1 MNVDSVVLA
10 GARPGRQELVFGGY
24 QKGAMSQ
31 PRQRLLPIA
40 RLPLALLG
48 SLRALRASV
57 DERLIPALRRTIER
71 LNSDAT
77 LSDLRRRIER
87 WKGGAGV
94 PRMNQQMAGALVKIS
109 EGRRALLT
117 LPARGRALV
126 QLMPQPVQVEL
137 MKLPSRGAHVCRE
150 IFAGILVVGMI
161 VIVGGY
167 GRLGRGPIS
176 LPSLVPT
183 IEQAINEQLADLHVK
198 IDDAVLQRSTEG
210 PGVVF
215 RLRNIRLID
224 KDGSIMAQAPLAGIG
239 MSGAAL
245 LAGRIAPGSVDFI
258 GPKLV
263 FYATDNGLSLSF
275 YRPSAS
281 AETQMHRSLAED
293 AQTAPASPLATSA
306 ESVIAKSAAVPSAE
320 DAGRQLDV
328 TRTITEVFEQAR
340 RGNTSYLTR
349 FGVKNAQVVLVRDG
363 AQTLLQVPDFSID
376 LEHTDQRSVLVGQA
390 DLGSSKGDWQLEFRT
405 EQRSKRKSL
414 SVTTLIKDLVPSGL
428 AANFPGV
435 AALKVLDMPVSGET
449 SVEVSSAGRFMAGE
463 AKLRLE
469 RGYLTPPWDPLNA
482 MLIDG
487 GNLHLRYAKQ
497 DRVVEIEPSTLKWG
511 PSKATV
517 SGEFRM
523 LGGDKDTPTWGFRLK
538 FTDAVLAAEEFGLA
552 PMKVDE
558 WSAEGTVTPSGGRMT
573 LSRFVIRSGTA
584 SVELAGDI
592 ADAPGSPEVHLTG
605 TVSAMPLD
613 VLKQF
618 WPKFLAGDARL
629 WVSESVHGG
638 QVLGGKVAISLRPGE
653 LAQAMQGG
661 GQLPPEAVDVDLGL
675 TDMSITYVPK
685 MPPVVTPTAKLKIS
699 GTVMSVDIPEGKI
712 ALPSG
717 QEIALRDGRYFIPDL
732 RQKPALAE
740 ISFKGN
746 AATAATLE
754 LLDHEP
760 FGFIRAMSLKP
771 EYFGGEAAG
780 SFAFTIPLHFGV
792 QFKEMK
798 LVGAARVEKAVASN
812 VIANMPVEGGALD
825 VNLTE
830 QAVEAK
836 GDILIKGVPANLVWQ
851 RIFDEPDERQPPIR
865 ITTTLDEDAREALGL
880 KVSHLVRGPL
890 PVALSIMRDAKGTEA
905 MSMQADLTNA
915 QLIFGNMG
923 WTKPPGRR
931 AAMQFDVARAE
942 DGSTDLKNFKIQ
954 GDDIAIDGSI
964 SLDPEQHLKSFYF
977 SDFSFDNLTHVEI
990 TATVVGGDTLQIDAH
1005 GPSYDGKQF
1014 FQSLFSA
1021 GQLAED
1027 AEPHDPFSLDLTARL
1042 GTVSGFYD
1050 TTVSD
1055 AQVTLKKRN
1064 GQLVALDATGKLNG
1078 KAQIAVKL
1086 ENNNGT
1092 RMIRAESHD
1101 AGDAFRLIGF
1111 YPKVEGGESSLEV
1124 NLDAGE
1130 AGYKTG
1136 TLWARNFVV
1145 LGDAVVSE
1153 VLDDPQSTA
1162 ALGDRKKEVRQ
1173 SRISFD
1179 QLRAPFSVGK
1189 GEFLLNDAYMNGPAL
1204 GATMRGRVN
1213 FKTQTVNLGGTYV
1226 PLYGL
1231 NSALGAIPIL
1241 GGIFVGRQNEGLV
1254 GITFAVQGPLDDPN
1268 VLVNPISVVAPGI
1281 FRQIFE
1287 FRDQGQNAASSA
1299 PASSPSDFGAA
1310 AGR

>member
-1 MNVDSVVLA
+1 
-10 GARPGRQELVFGGY
+10 
-24 QKGAMSQ
+24 MSQ
-31 PRQRLLPIA
+31 LRQRLLPIA
-40 RLPLALLG
+40 RLQLALLG
-48 SLRALRASV
+48 SLRVLRASV
-57 DERLIPALRRTIER
+57 DERLIPGLLRAIER
-71 LNSDAT
+71 LKADAS
-77 LSDLRRRIER
+77 LSRLRRRIER
-87 WKGGAGV
+87 WKGGLSL
-94 PRMNQQMAGALVKIS
+94 PRMNQPMAGALVKIS

-117 LPARGRALV
+117 LPAKGRALV
-126 QLMPQPVQVEL
+126 RLMPQPVQLEL
-137 MKLPSRGAHVCRE
+137 MKLPSRGANVCRE
-150 IFAGILVVGMI
+150 VFAGILVVGMI
-161 VIVGGY
+161 AIVGGY

-176 LPSLVPT
+176 LPSLVPM
-183 IEQAINEQLADLHVK
+183 IEEAINGQLADLHVK
-198 IDDAVLQRSTEG
+198 IDDAILQRSSEG

-224 KDGSIMAQAPLAGIG
+224 KDGSIMAQAPLAAIG

-245 LAGRIAPGSVDFI
+245 LSGRLAPGSVDFI

-275 YRPSAS
+275 YRPPT
-281 AETQMHRSLAED
+281 AEAGTLLHGSLAED
-293 AQTAPASPLATSA
+293 TPAAPEAAPGAPA
-306 ESVIAKSAAVPSAE
+306 ESVIAKSSAAPPAV
-320 DAGRQLDV
+320 DAGQQLDV
-328 TRTITEVFEQAR
+328 TRTVTEVFERAR

-349 FGVKNAQVVLVRDG
+349 FGVKNAEVLLVRDG
-363 AQTLLQVPDFSID
+363 AQTLMQVPDFSID

-405 EQRSKRKSL
+405 EQRSKRQSL
-414 SVTTLIKDLVPSGL
+414 SVTALIKDLVPSGL

-435 AALKVLDMPVSGET
+435 EALKVLDMPVSGEA
-449 SVEVSSAGRFMAGE
+449 SIEVSSSGRFMAGE
-463 AKLRLE
+463 AKLTLAP
-469 RGYLTPPWDPLNA
+469 GLITPPWDPLNA
-482 MLIDG
+482 MQIDQ
-487 GNLHLRYAKQ
+487 GNLHLRYVKRDQ
-497 DRVVEIEPSTLKWG
+497 VVVIEPSTLKWG
-511 PSKATV
+511 PSEATI
-517 SGEFRM
+517 SGEFRPV
-523 LGGDKDTPTWGFRLK
+523 GGDKDSPTWAFKLK
-538 FTDAVLAAEEFGLA
+538 AVNAVLAAVEFGLS

-558 WSAEGTVTPSGGRMT
+558 WSAEGTVTPDAGKVM
-573 LSRFVIRSGTA
+573 LSRFVLRSGTA
-584 SVELAGDI
+584 SIELAGSV

-605 TVSAMPLD
+605 TLSPMPLD

-618 WPKFLAGDARL
+618 WPKFLVGDARL
-629 WVSESVHGG
+629 WVGESVHGG
-638 QVLGGKVAISLRPGE
+638 QVLGGKVAIDLAAGE
-653 LAQAMQGG
+653 LSAALHGG
-661 GQLPPEAVDVDLGL
+661 ELGPKAVNLDMDLA
-675 TDMSITYVPK
+675 DMSITYVPK
-685 MPPVVTPTAKLKIS
+685 MPPVVTPSAKLKLS
-699 GTVMSVDIPEGKI
+699 GTTMSVDIPEGKI

-717 QEIALRDGRYFIPDL
+717 QEIALHDGRYFIPDL
-732 RQKPALAE
+732 RQKPQQAE
-740 ISFKGN
+740 ITFKGN
-746 AATAATLE
+746 AATAAALE

-771 EYFGGEAAG
+771 EYFGGVAEG

-792 QFKEMK
+792 EFKEIK
-798 LVGAARVEKAVASN
+798 LRGVAHVEDAVASN
-812 VIANMPVEGGALD
+812 VISNMTVEGGALD
-825 VNLTE
+825 VNVTE

-836 GDILIKGVPANLVWQ
+836 GDILIKGVPANLSWQ
-851 RIFDEPDERQPPIR
+851 RIFDEPDDRQPPIR

-890 PVALSIMRDAKGTEA
+890 PVALSIMRDAKGVEA
-905 MSMQADLTNA
+905 MSIQADLTQA

-923 WTKPPGRR
+923 WTKPPGRP
-931 AAMQFDVARAE
+931 ATMQFDVARAE
-942 DGSTDLKNFKIQ
+942 DGSTDLKNFKIL

-964 SLDPEQHLKSFYF
+964 SLSPEQHLKSFYF

-990 TATVVGGDTLQIDAH
+990 TATVGEGDVLVIDAH

-1027 AEPHDPFSLDLTARL
+1027 AEPHDPFSVDLTARL
-1042 GTVSGFYD
+1042 GTVVGFYD

-1055 AQVTLKKRN
+1055 AQVTLKKRS
-1064 GQLVALDATGKLNG
+1064 GRLVALNAVGKLNG

-1086 ENNNGT
+1086 EDTNGP
-1092 RMIRAESHD
+1092 RVIRAESSD

-1111 YPKVEGGESSLEV
+1111 YPKVEGGEASLEV

-1130 AGYKTG
+1130 PGTKTG

-1145 LGDAVVSE
+1145 LGDSVVSE
-1153 VLDDPQSTA
+1153 ALTDPQSTA
-1162 ALGDRKKEVRQ
+1162 ALGDRRKEVRQ
-1173 SRISFD
+1173 SRISFE

-1241 GGIFVGRQNEGLV
+1241 GGIFVGRQGEGLV

-1287 FRDQGQNAASSA
+1287 FREQGQNAAASS